1 MMSFD
6 ESGYILYPR
15 ASQTQQVPAYD
26 FQVSIPGWCSSVH
39 PSIPVSR
46 LDRIGTVRL
55 FADSAMKNNCDDR
68 QQIAW
73 VAQQK
78 LPV

>member
-26 FQVSIPGWCSSVH
+26 FQFLFPAGALQF

-46 LDRIGTVRL
+46 MTLEVRRCAAAPPL
-55 FADSAMKNNCDDR
+55 A
-68 QQIAW
+68 
-73 VAQQK
+73 
-78 LPV
+78 LGL